1 MSLQKGGI
9 MAQAKIWTREF
20 LGMGMTN
27 FFYFMSQY
35 ILIASLP
42 VFIMDDL
49 GKGQWEAGMAMTCF
63 QIGTVA
69 CRPLAGRII
78 DGVNKQKLLFLASSV
93 FFLVMAGFYFT
104 SSLHMM
110 WGLRLVHGIVFALGT
125 TASATMAALVLPK
138 SRKGEGIGYFA
149 VSGNLAMVIGPLV
162 GLLIIDFLGPRP
174 LFISL
179 ALLALGAIYGGNGKK
194 LPNAV
199 ILPSGKK
206 KQGFH
211 FSDFFEKKALP
222 SVILGGLVF
231 FAYGG
236 VLTFI
241 PMYTRALQLSS
252 FTSLFFLVFALVIVV
267 TRPFVGYLFDHH
279 GPDATVYPG
288 FAFFCIGFILFSQ
301 VGGVPLLLLSA
312 GILGIG
318 FGALAPAF
326 QTLAVQSAPPSRAGV
341 ATSTYFWSL
350 DISVG
355 LAAAVLGVVS
365 DALGY
370 PFMYGVVCLTSALLG
385 LVYYFLWRRSGKR
398 AGT

>member
-1 MSLQKGGI
+1 

-35 ILIASLP
+35 ILIAALP

-63 QIGTVA
+63 QIGTVV

-78 DGVNKQKLLFLASSV
+78 DGVNKQRLLLMASSV
-93 FFLVMAGFYFT
+93 FFLVMGSFYFV
-104 SSLHMM
+104 SSLHMV

-162 GLLIIDFLGPRP
+162 GLLIIDFLGPMP
-174 LFISL
+174 LFIFL
-179 ALLALGAIYGGNGKK
+179 ALLALGAVYGGNGKK
-194 LPNAV
+194 LSDDI
-199 ILPSGKK
+199 ILPSGKR

-211 FSDFFEKKALP
+211 LSDFFEKKALP

-241 PMYTRALQLSS
+241 PMYTRSLGLSS

-288 FAFFCIGFILFSQ
+288 FAFFCLGFVLFSQ

-312 GILGIG
+312 GVLGIG

-365 DALGY
+365 DSLGY
-370 PFMYGVVCLTSALLG
+370 PFMYGVVCLASAVLG
-385 LVYYFLWRRSGKR
+385 LVYYFFWRRSGRR
-398 AGT
+398 AAA

>member
-1 MSLQKGGI
+1 

-63 QIGTVA
+63 QIGTVV

-78 DGVNKQKLLFLASSV
+78 DGVNKQKLLFVASFI
-93 FFLVMAGFYFT
+93 FFLLMAGFYFV
-104 SSLHMM
+104 SSLHMV

-162 GLLIIDFLGPRP
+162 GLLIINYLGPRP
-174 LFISL
+174 LFIFL
-179 ALLALGAIYGGNGKK
+179 ALLALGALYGGNGKK
-194 LPNAV
+194 LPDTV
-199 ILPSGKK
+199 ILPSGKR

-211 FSDFFEKKALP
+211 VADFFEKKALP

-241 PMYTRALQLSS
+241 PMYTRSLDLSS
-252 FTSLFFLVFALVIVV
+252 FTSMFFLVFALVIVV

-288 FAFFCIGFILFSQ
+288 FAFFCLGFVLFSQ
-301 VGGVPLLLLSA
+301 VGGVPLLLFSA
-312 GILGIG
+312 GVLGIG

-355 LAAAVLGVVS
+355 LAAALLGVVA
-365 DALGY
+365 DNMGY
-370 PFMYGVVCLTSALLG
+370 PFMYGVVCLASAHLG
-385 LVYYFLWRRSGKR
+385 LVYYFFWRRGALKNSR
-398 AGT
+398 

>member
-1 MSLQKGGI
+1 

-63 QIGTVA
+63 QIGTVV

-78 DGVNKQKLLFLASSV
+78 DGVNKQKLLFVASFI
-93 FFLVMAGFYFT
+93 FFLLMAGFYFV
-104 SSLHMM
+104 SSLHMV

-162 GLLIIDFLGPRP
+162 GLLIINYLGPRP
-174 LFISL
+174 LFIFL
-179 ALLALGAIYGGNGKK
+179 ALLALGALYGGNGKK
-194 LPNAV
+194 LPDTV
-199 ILPSGKK
+199 ILPSGKR

-211 FSDFFEKKALP
+211 VADFFEKKALP

-241 PMYTRALQLSS
+241 PMYTRSLDLSS
-252 FTSLFFLVFALVIVV
+252 FTSMFFLVFALVIVV

-288 FAFFCIGFILFSQ
+288 FAFFCLGFVLFSQ
-301 VGGVPLLLLSA
+301 VGGVPLLLFSA
-312 GILGIG
+312 GVLGIG

-355 LAAAVLGVVS
+355 LA
-365 DALGY
+365 
-370 PFMYGVVCLTSALLG
+370 SALLG
-385 LVYYFLWRRSGKR
+385 LVYYFFWRRGALKNSR
-398 AGT
+398 

>member
-1 MSLQKGGI
+1 

-63 QIGTVA
+63 QIGTVV

-78 DGVNKQKLLFLASSV
+78 DGVNKQRLLLVASSV
-93 FFLVMAGFYFT
+93 FFLVMGSFYFV
-104 SSLHMM
+104 SNLQMV

-174 LFISL
+174 LFIFL

-194 LPNAV
+194 LPDDI
-199 ILPSGKK
+199 ILPSGKR

-211 FSDFFEKKALP
+211 VADFFEKKALP

-241 PMYTRALQLSS
+241 PMYTRSLGLSS

-288 FAFFCIGFILFSQ
+288 FAFFCLGFVLFSQ

-312 GILGIG
+312 GVLGIG

-365 DALGY
+365 DSLGY
-370 PFMYGVVCLTSALLG
+370 PFMYGVVCLASAVLG
-385 LVYYFLWRRSGKR
+385 LVYYFFWRRSGRR
-398 AGT
+398 AAA

>member
-1 MSLQKGGI
+1 

-35 ILIASLP
+35 ILIAALP

-63 QIGTVA
+63 QIGTVV

-78 DGVNKQKLLFLASSV
+78 DGVNKQRLLFVASSV
-93 FFLVMAGFYFT
+93 FFLVMGSFYFV
-104 SSLHMM
+104 SSLHMV

-174 LFISL
+174 LFIFL

-194 LPNAV
+194 LSDDI
-199 ILPSGKK
+199 ILPSGKR

-211 FSDFFEKKALP
+211 LSDFFEKKALP

-241 PMYTRALQLSS
+241 PMYTRSLGLSS

-288 FAFFCIGFILFSQ
+288 FAFFCLGFVLFSQ

-365 DALGY
+365 DSLGY
-370 PFMYGVVCLTSALLG
+370 PFMYGVVCLASAVLG
-385 LVYYFLWRRSGKR
+385 LVYYFFWLRSGKR
-398 AGT
+398 AAA

>member
-1 MSLQKGGI
+1 
-9 MAQAKIWTREF
+9 
-20 LGMGMTN
+20 
-27 FFYFMSQY
+27 
-35 ILIASLP
+35 
-42 VFIMDDL
+42 
-49 GKGQWEAGMAMTCF
+49 
-63 QIGTVA
+63 
-69 CRPLAGRII
+69 
-78 DGVNKQKLLFLASSV
+78 
-93 FFLVMAGFYFT
+93 MAGFYFT
-104 SSLHMM
+104 SSLHMV

-174 LFISL
+174 LFIFL

>member
-1 MSLQKGGI
+1 

-63 QIGTVA
+63 QIGTVV

-78 DGVNKQKLLFLASSV
+78 DGVNKQKLLFVASFI
-93 FFLVMAGFYFT
+93 FFLLMAGFYFV
-104 SSLHMM
+104 SSLHMV

-162 GLLIIDFLGPRP
+162 GLLIINYLGPRP
-174 LFISL
+174 LFIFL
-179 ALLALGAIYGGNGKK
+179 ALLALGALYGGNGKK
-194 LPNAV
+194 LPDTV
-199 ILPSGKK
+199 ILPSGKR

-211 FSDFFEKKALP
+211 VADFFEKKALP

-241 PMYTRALQLSS
+241 PMYTRSLDLSS
-252 FTSLFFLVFALVIVV
+252 FTSMFFLVFALVIVV

-288 FAFFCIGFILFSQ
+288 FAFFCLGFVLFSQ
-301 VGGVPLLLLSA
+301 VGGVPLLLFSA
-312 GILGIG
+312 GVLGIG

-355 LAAAVLGVVS
+355 LAAALLGVVA
-365 DALGY
+365 DNMGY
-370 PFMYGVVCLTSALLG
+370 PFMYGVVCLASALLG
-385 LVYYFLWRRSGKR
+385 LVYYFFWRRGALKNSR
-398 AGT
+398 

>member
-1 MSLQKGGI
+1 

-35 ILIASLP
+35 ILIAALP

-63 QIGTVA
+63 QIGTVV

-78 DGVNKQKLLFLASSV
+78 DGVNKQRLLFVASSV
-93 FFLVMAGFYFT
+93 FFLVMGSFYFV
-104 SSLHMM
+104 SSLHMV

-174 LFISL
+174 LFIFL

-194 LPNAV
+194 LSDDI
-199 ILPSGKK
+199 ILPSGKR

-211 FSDFFEKKALP
+211 LSDFFEKKALP

-241 PMYTRALQLSS
+241 PMYTRSLGLSS

-288 FAFFCIGFILFSQ
+288 FAFFCLGFVLFSQ

-365 DALGY
+365 DSLGY
-370 PFMYGVVCLTSALLG
+370 PFMYGVVCLASAVLG
-385 LVYYFLWRRSGKR
+385 LVYYFFWRRSGKR
-398 AGT
+398 AAA

>member
-1 MSLQKGGI
+1 

-63 QIGTVA
+63 QIGTVV

-78 DGVNKQKLLFLASSV
+78 DGVNKQKLLFVASFI
-93 FFLVMAGFYFT
+93 FFLLMAGFYFV
-104 SSLHMM
+104 SSLHMV

-162 GLLIIDFLGPRP
+162 GLLIIDYLGPRP
-174 LFISL
+174 LFVFL
-179 ALLALGAIYGGNGKK
+179 ALLALGALYGGNGKK
-194 LPNAV
+194 LPDAV
-199 ILPSGKK
+199 ILPSGKR

-211 FSDFFEKKALP
+211 VADFFEKKALP

-241 PMYTRALQLSS
+241 PMYTRSMDLSS
-252 FTSLFFLVFALVIVV
+252 FTSMFFLVFALVIVV

-288 FAFFCIGFILFSQ
+288 FAFFCLGFVLFSQ
-301 VGGVPLLLLSA
+301 AGGVPLLLLSA
-312 GILGIG
+312 GVLGIG

-355 LAAAVLGVVS
+355 LAAALLGVVA
-365 DALGY
+365 DTMGY
-370 PFMYGVVCLTSALLG
+370 PFMYGVVCLASALLG
-385 LVYYFLWRRSGKR
+385 LVYYFFWRRGGEKR
-398 AGT
+398 

>member
-1 MSLQKGGI
+1 

-35 ILIASLP
+35 ILIAALP

-63 QIGTVA
+63 QIGTVV

-78 DGVNKQKLLFLASSV
+78 DGVNKQRLLFVASSV
-93 FFLVMAGFYFT
+93 FFLVMGSFYFV
-104 SSLHMM
+104 SSLHMV

-174 LFISL
+174 LFIFL

-194 LPNAV
+194 LSDDI
-199 ILPSGKK
+199 ILPSGKR

-211 FSDFFEKKALP
+211 LSDFFEKKALP

-241 PMYTRALQLSS
+241 PMYTRSLGLSS

-288 FAFFCIGFILFSQ
+288 FAFFCLGFVLFSQ

-312 GILGIG
+312 GVLGIG

-365 DALGY
+365 DSLGY
-370 PFMYGVVCLTSALLG
+370 PFMYGVVCLASAVLG
-385 LVYYFLWRRSGKR
+385 LVYYFFWRRSGRR
-398 AGT
+398 AAA

>member
-1 MSLQKGGI
+1 

-35 ILIASLP
+35 ILIAALP

-49 GKGQWEAGMAMTCF
+49 GKGQWVAGMAMTCF
-63 QIGTVA
+63 QIGTVV

-78 DGVNKQKLLFLASSV
+78 DGVNKQRLLFVASSV
-93 FFLVMAGFYFT
+93 FFLVMGSFYFV
-104 SSLHMM
+104 SSLHMV

-174 LFISL
+174 LFIFL

-194 LPNAV
+194 LSDDI
-199 ILPSGKK
+199 ILPSGKR

-211 FSDFFEKKALP
+211 LSDFFEKKALP

-241 PMYTRALQLSS
+241 PMYTRSLGLSS

-288 FAFFCIGFILFSQ
+288 FAFFCLGFVLFSQ

-365 DALGY
+365 DSLGY
-370 PFMYGVVCLTSALLG
+370 PFMYGVVCLASAVLG
-385 LVYYFLWRRSGKR
+385 LVYYFFWRRSGKR
-398 AGT
+398 AAA

>member
-1 MSLQKGGI
+1 

-63 QIGTVA
+63 QIGTVV

-78 DGVNKQKLLFLASSV
+78 DGVNKQRLLLVASSV
-93 FFLVMAGFYFT
+93 FFLVMGSFYFV
-104 SSLHMM
+104 SNLQMV

-174 LFISL
+174 LFIFL

-194 LPNAV
+194 LPDDI
-199 ILPSGKK
+199 ILPSGKR

-211 FSDFFEKKALP
+211 VADFFEKKALP

-241 PMYTRALQLSS
+241 PMYTRSLGLSS

-279 GPDATVYPG
+279 GPDATVYLG
-288 FAFFCIGFILFSQ
+288 FAFFCLGFVLFSQ

-312 GILGIG
+312 GVLGIG

-365 DALGY
+365 DSLGY
-370 PFMYGVVCLTSALLG
+370 PFMYGVVCLASAVLG
-385 LVYYFLWRRSGKR
+385 LVYYFFWRRSGKR
-398 AGT
+398 AAA

>member
-1 MSLQKGGI
+1 

-35 ILIASLP
+35 ILIAALP

-63 QIGTVA
+63 QIGTVV

-78 DGVNKQKLLFLASSV
+78 DGVNKQRLLLAASSV
-93 FFLVMAGFYFT
+93 FFLVMGSFYFV
-104 SSLHMM
+104 SSLHMV

-174 LFISL
+174 LFIFL

-194 LPNAV
+194 LSDDI
-199 ILPSGKK
+199 ILPSGKR

-211 FSDFFEKKALP
+211 LPDFFEKKALP

-241 PMYTRALQLSS
+241 PMYTRSLGLSS

-279 GPDATVYPG
+279 GPEATVYPG
-288 FAFFCIGFILFSQ
+288 FAFFCIGFVLFSQ

-365 DALGY
+365 DSLGY
-370 PFMYGVVCLTSALLG
+370 PFMYGVVCLASAVLG
-385 LVYYFLWRRSGKR
+385 LVYYFFWRRSGKR
-398 AGT
+398 AAA

>member
-1 MSLQKGGI
+1 MYLFLQKGGT

-104 SSLHMM
+104 SSLHMV

-162 GLLIIDFLGPRP
+162 GLLII
-174 LFISL
+174 
-179 ALLALGAIYGGNGKK
+179 
-194 LPNAV
+194 
-199 ILPSGKK
+199 
-206 KQGFH
+206 
-211 FSDFFEKKALP
+211 
-222 SVILGGLVF
+222 
-231 FAYGG
+231 
-236 VLTFI
+236 
-241 PMYTRALQLSS
+241 
-252 FTSLFFLVFALVIVV
+252 
-267 TRPFVGYLFDHH
+267 
-279 GPDATVYPG
+279 
-288 FAFFCIGFILFSQ
+288 
-301 VGGVPLLLLSA
+301 
-312 GILGIG
+312 
-318 FGALAPAF
+318 
-326 QTLAVQSAPPSRAGV
+326 
-341 ATSTYFWSL
+341 
-350 DISVG
+350 
-355 LAAAVLGVVS
+355 
-365 DALGY
+365 
-370 PFMYGVVCLTSALLG
+370 
-385 LVYYFLWRRSGKR
+385 
-398 AGT
+398 

>member
-1 MSLQKGGI
+1 

-35 ILIASLP
+35 ILIAALP

-63 QIGTVA
+63 QIGTVV

-78 DGVNKQKLLFLASSV
+78 DGVNKQRLLLMASSV
-93 FFLVMAGFYFT
+93 FFLVMGSFYFV
-104 SSLHMM
+104 SSLHMV

-174 LFISL
+174 LFIFL

-194 LPNAV
+194 LSDDI
-199 ILPSGKK
+199 ILPSGKR

-211 FSDFFEKKALP
+211 LSDFFEKKALP

-241 PMYTRALQLSS
+241 PMYTRSLGLSS

-288 FAFFCIGFILFSQ
+288 FAFFCLGFVLFSQ

-312 GILGIG
+312 GVLGIG

-365 DALGY
+365 DSLGY
-370 PFMYGVVCLTSALLG
+370 PFMYGVVCLASAVLG
-385 LVYYFLWRRSGKR
+385 LVYYFFWRRSGRR
-398 AGT
+398 AAA

>member
-1 MSLQKGGI
+1 

-35 ILIASLP
+35 ILIAALP

-63 QIGTVA
+63 QIGTVV

-78 DGVNKQKLLFLASSV
+78 DGVNKQRLLLAASSV
-93 FFLVMAGFYFT
+93 FFLVMGSFYFV
-104 SSLHMM
+104 SSLHMV

-174 LFISL
+174 LFIFL

-194 LPNAV
+194 LSDDI
-199 ILPSGKK
+199 ILPSGKR

-211 FSDFFEKKALP
+211 LPDFFEKKALP

-241 PMYTRALQLSS
+241 PMYTRSLGLSS

-279 GPDATVYPG
+279 GPEATVYPG
-288 FAFFCIGFILFSQ
+288 FAFFCIGFVLLSQ

-365 DALGY
+365 DSLGY
-370 PFMYGVVCLTSALLG
+370 PFMYGVVCLASAVLG
-385 LVYYFLWRRSGKR
+385 LVYYFFWRRSGKR
-398 AGT
+398 AAA